1 MSDEAIATIQALIG
15 GARNTQLVYVA
26 AKLGIADALS
36 AGPRNSD
43 DLAAELSVNA
53 AVLKR
58 ILRGLVNR
66 GLAVE
71 ESAGVFGL
79 TEAGQ
84 YLRSQAP
91 GGLRDNAI
99 RTGEIQY
106 PAWGSLLHAVETGQ
120 SAFEH
125 AHGID
130 LFSYLAARPTEN
142 DSFNEGMRARAEA
155 LVDEIVAGYDFSPFT
170 RVVDV
175 GGGVGVLLSRVL
187 EANPDS
193 TGILYDSPSVTDQ
206 ASAYLTG
213 RGLAGRAE
221 VMAGDFFAAV
231 PGGDLLVLSA
241 ILHDWD
247 DDRAAMILRQCRQ
260 ALEPGGR
267 LLIVEDLLPDRVDQG
282 MAEIE
287 GDLTMLVCHGGQE
300 RTLAEIEELLA
311 REGLRLESVSQ
322 AGVFGH
328 LITAST

>member
-1 MSDEAIATIQALIG
+1 MSDEAIATIQTLIG
-15 GARNTQLVYVA
+15 GARDTQLVYVA

-43 DLAAELSVNA
+43 DLAAELGVNA
-53 AVLKR
+53 PVLR
-58 ILRGLVNR
+58 RLLRGLANR
-66 GLAVE
+66 GLVAE
-71 ESAGVFGL
+71 ESAGIFAL
-79 TEAGQ
+79 TETGQ
-84 YLRSQAP
+84 YLRARAP
-91 GGLRDNAI
+91 GGLRDSAI

-106 PAWGSLLHAVETGQ
+106 PAWGSLLYAVETGQ
-120 SAFEH
+120 PAFEH

-130 LFSYLAARPTEN
+130 LFSYLAARPIEN

-155 LVDEIVAGYDFSPFT
+155 LVDEIVAGYDFSRFT

-187 EANPDS
+187 AANPDA
-193 TGILYDSPSVTDQ
+193 TGILYDSPAVTAK

-231 PGGDLLVLSA
+231 PGGDLLMLSA

-247 DDRAAMILRQCRQ
+247 DERAAAILRQCRQ
-260 ALEPGGR
+260 ALESGGR
-267 LLIVEDLLPDRVDQG
+267 ILIIEDLLPDSVGQG
-282 MAEIE
+282 RPEIE
-287 GDLTMLVCHGGQE
+287 SDLTMLVCHGGQE
-300 RTLAEIEELLA
+300 RTLAEFEDLLA
-311 REGLRLESVSQ
+311 REGLRLESVSE
-322 AGVFGH
+322 AGPFGH